1 MKILFRTDGNAQI
14 GFGHLIRCV
23 SIVNEIRK
31 QSELLPLEIE
41 FLGSFS
47 DAAQEVLVNE
57 KILFQLAET
66 HEEFS
71 LLSEN
76 ISSFRPDVLFIDRVY
91 NYSEEEITALKKNCR
106 IIMMHYISPGIRAC
120 DHYILPSEHTPEN
133 VIQESGMLTG
143 SSQMHMGAA
152 YIVINHKLYG
162 LSRQKYTPAQHPQVV
177 ITTGGSDP
185 KQVLLKILRI
195 LKDYSWKNVRF
206 KVLYGLSIA
215 FVEELEKLK
224 KVLPAYFSILPY
236 HEKELIGAD
245 LAICTFGITTYE
257 LLYLGIPVISVSH
270 AESNALG
277 SKTLAQK
284 HHAIIADLGLADN
297 LASDAL
303 ITCIESLIQ
312 DTDKRTYMAES
323 GKLLVDGRGVS
334 RVAEIIINSMNQ

>member
-31 QSELLPLEIE
+31 QSELHPHEIK

-47 DAAQEVLVNE
+47 DAAKEVLLNE

-66 HEEFS
+66 HEEFN

-76 ISSFRPDVLFIDRVY
+76 ISIFRPDVLFIDRVY
-91 NYSEEEITALKKNCR
+91 NYSEEEIKALKKNCR
-106 IIMMHYISPGIRAC
+106 IIMMHYISPGIRTC
-120 DHYILPSEHTPEN
+120 DHYILPSEHTPQN
-133 VIQESGMLTG
+133 LIDESGMMTG
-143 SSQMHMGAA
+143 KGQVHMGAD
-152 YIVINHKLYG
+152 YIVLNHKLSG
-162 LSRQKYTPAQHPQVV
+162 LRRNTYTPAQHIQIA

-195 LKDYSWKNVRF
+195 LMVYSWENVRF

-215 FVEELEKLK
+215 FGEELEKLK
-224 KVLPAYFSILPY
+224 KVLPAYFTVIPY
-236 HEKELIGAD
+236 NEKELIDAD

-284 HHAIIADLGLADN
+284 HHDIIADLGLAEN
-297 LASDAL
+297 LTSDAL
-303 ITCIESLIQ
+303 ITCIKSLIQ
-312 DTDKRTYMAES
+312 DADKRIYMAES